1 LPSWSKPVTLQTRLT
16 KLNIRH
22 KDLAFIT
29 GRTERAV
36 HLWVH
41 GLRPLPRSTEILLQ
55 ALESGR
61 IDEQWLAG
69 VLSSYIA
76 KPAKHKNAKDSDT

>member
-1 LPSWSKPVTLQTRLT
+1 MNLQDRLT

-36 HLWVH
+36 HQWVYDI
-41 GLRPLPRSTEILLQ
+41 RPLPRSAELLLA
-55 ALESGR
+55 ALEDGR
-61 IDEQWLAG
+61 IDEAWLAG
-69 VLSSYIA
+69 QLSKHLA
-76 KPAKHKNAKDSDT
+76 KPAKF

>member
-1 LPSWSKPVTLQTRLT
+1 MNLQDRLT

-36 HLWVH
+36 HHWVY
-41 GLRPLPRSTEILLQ
+41 GIRPLPRCADLLLT
-55 ALESGR
+55 ALEDGR
-61 IDEQWLAG
+61 LDEAWLAG
-69 VLSSYIA
+69 QLSKHLA
-76 KPAKHKNAKDSDT
+76 KPAKF

>member
-1 LPSWSKPVTLQTRLT
+1 VTLQARLT

-36 HLWVH
+36 HHWVYEI
-41 GLRPLPRSTEILLQ
+41 RPLPRCADLLLT
-55 ALESGR
+55 ALEDGL
-61 IDEQWLAG
+61 IGEEWLARE
-69 VLSSYIA
+69 LS
-76 KPAKHKNAKDSDT
+76 KHIPKNAKFENRPKTET

>member
-1 LPSWSKPVTLQTRLT
+1 MPLQARLT

-36 HLWVH
+36 HHWVY
-41 GLRPLPRSTEILLQ
+41 GIRPLPRCADLLLT
-55 ALESGR
+55 ALEDGL
-61 IDEQWLAG
+61 IGEAWLARE
-69 VLSSYIA
+69 LS
-76 KPAKHKNAKDSDT
+76 KHIPKNAKFENRPKTET